1 MHSFQ
6 SALAEAFGGTEEL
19 DKRLRKAKFERAVE
33 RGRKLMLAAT
43 KATVEGRLTDALA
56 EVRKDR
62 YACAAYIASEL
73 SKERKRF
80 VPIRVGFSELEL
92 MERLWEEK
100 AREQEARGNSLP
112 SETPKWIGGKL
123 GTPRV
128 RLMAS

>member
-19 DKRLRKAKFERAVE
+19 EKRLRKARFERAAE
-33 RGRKLMLAAT
+33 HGRELMLNAT
-43 KATVEGRLTDALA
+43 KATIKGRLKDALM

-80 VPIRVGFSELEL
+80 VPVKAGFQELEL
-92 MERLWEEK
+92 MEQLWEKE
-100 AREQEARGNSLP
+100 ARKQEATRN
-112 SETPKWIGGKL
+112 GK
-123 GTPRV
+123 PRV
-128 RLMAS
+128 RLVTS